1 MENKIAK
8 ALSYL
13 LHPIFM
19 PFYGV
24 LIIFTLNTYVSFI
37 ITTKG
42 KLIILAVLL
51 STTVLLPLLTI
62 AIMKA
67 KKLIKTWEMEQKE
80 ERIFPFMFTAIFYY
94 LAFYL
99 LRSMDLPSVYYM
111 FILGANMLLILTL
124 IINFWWKISSHMI
137 GIGGLL
143 GALISISHSLQIDI
157 LLIISLIIFLGG
169 LLGFARIKNNSHT
182 PAQVYTG
189 YVVGVVS
196 MLILFL
202 GF

>member
-1 MENKIAK
+1 
-8 ALSYL
+8 
-13 LHPIFM
+13 M
-19 PFYGV
+19 PFYGI

-42 KLIILAVLL
+42 KIIILGVLA
-51 STTVLLPLLTI
+51 STTILLPVLTI

-67 KKLIKTWEMEQKE
+67 KNLIKSWEMQRKE
-80 ERIFPFMFTAIFYY
+80 ERVFPFMFTAVFYY

-99 LRSMDLPSVYYM
+99 LKNMDLPGIYYM
-111 FILGANMLLILTL
+111 FILGANMLLIITL

-143 GALISISHSLQIDI
+143 GALISISQLMQIDI
-157 LLIISLIIFLGG
+157 LLVISLVIFLGG
-169 LLGFARIKNNSHT
+169 LLGFARIKSNSHS
-182 PAQVYTG
+182 PAQVYMG
-189 YVVGVVS
+189 YVVGAVS